1 MAIVII
7 GAGLAGARAA
17 ETLRAEGYTG
27 ELVLVGA
34 EQEHPYERPP
44 LSKGYLQ
51 GTAELS
57 SVYVHEAGW
66 YGEQGVEL
74 RLGVAATAI
83 DRAARRVLLTDG
95 SALPYERLLLATG
108 ATPRRLDVPG
118 ADLAGVHYLRTIADS
133 QALREAFAR
142 GGEVVI
148 AGAGWIGLETAAAAR
163 QAGCEVTVV
172 SPDPAPL
179 YRVLGPEVGGIFAR
193 LHERHGVRFRFGAAV
208 TELRGAEAGPGEED
222 GQDAGR
228 GLRPG
233 RVREAVLS
241 TGEVLRADTV
251 VAGIGVTPNVE
262 LARDAGLE
270 VENGVVTDASLRT
283 SDPAIWAAGDVARS
297 YNPLLGRHI
306 RVEHWANARNG
317 GPAAARAML
326 GEQVVY
332 DRVPYFY
339 SDQFELGMEFS
350 GDITGHDEIVYR
362 GSVEDL
368 EFIAF
373 WLRHGTVIAGMN
385 VNVWDVV
392 GDVQALI
399 RSRRPVEAARL
410 ADPGVPLAEV

>member
-34 EQEHPYERPP
+34 EREHPYERPP

-51 GTAELS
+51 GSAELS
-57 SVYVHEAGW
+57 SVYVHEPGW

-83 DRAARRVLLTDG
+83 DRAARRVLLADG

-108 ATPRRLDVPG
+108 ATPRRLQVPG

-172 SPDPAPL
+172 EPDPAPL

-208 TELRGAEAGPGEED
+208 TELRGAEPAEPGGE
-222 GQDAGR
+222 DAGR
-228 GLRPG
+228 GLAPG
-233 RVREAVLS
+233 RVREVALS

-262 LARDAGLE
+262 LAREAGLE
-270 VENGVVTDASLRT
+270 VDDGVVTDASLRT
-283 SDPAIWAAGDVARS
+283 ADPAIWAAGDVARS
-297 YNPLLGRHI
+297 FNPLLGRHI

-326 GEQVVY
+326 GERVVY

-373 WLRHGTVIAGMN
+373 WLRHGTVVAAMN
-385 VNVWDVV
+385 VNVWEVV
-392 GDVQALI
+392 ADLQALI
-399 RSRRPVEAARL
+399 RSGRPVEAKRL
-410 ADPGVPLAEV
+410 ADPNVPLAEV

>member
-17 ETLRAEGYTG
+17 ETLRAEGYIG

-34 EQEHPYERPP
+34 EREHPYERPP

-51 GTAELS
+51 GSAELS
-57 SVYVHEAGW
+57 SVYVHEPGW

-83 DRAARRVLLTDG
+83 DRAARRVLLADG

-108 ATPRRLDVPG
+108 ATPRRLQVPG

-172 SPDPAPL
+172 EPDPAPL

-208 TELRGAEAGPGEED
+208 TELRGAEPAEPGGE
-222 GQDAGR
+222 DAGR
-228 GLRPG
+228 GLAPG
-233 RVREAVLS
+233 RVREVALS

-251 VAGIGVTPNVE
+251 VAGIGVTLNVE
-262 LARDAGLE
+262 LAQEAGLE
-270 VENGVVTDASLRT
+270 VDDGVVTDASLRT
-283 SDPAIWAAGDVARS
+283 ADPAIWAAGDVARS
-297 YNPLLGRHI
+297 FNPLLGRHI

-326 GEQVVY
+326 GERVVY

-373 WLRHGTVIAGMN
+373 WLRHGTVVAAMN
-385 VNVWDVV
+385 VNVWEVV
-392 GDVQALI
+392 ADLQALI
-399 RSRRPVEAARL
+399 RSGRPVEAKRL
-410 ADPGVPLAEV
+410 ADPNVPLAEV

>member
-34 EQEHPYERPP
+34 EREHPYERPP

-51 GTAELS
+51 GSAELS
-57 SVYVHEAGW
+57 SVYVHEPGW

-83 DRAARRVLLTDG
+83 DRAARRVLLADG

-108 ATPRRLDVPG
+108 ATPRRLQVPG

-172 SPDPAPL
+172 EPDPAPL

-208 TELRGAEAGPGEED
+208 TEPGGE
-222 GQDAGR
+222 DAGR
-228 GLRPG
+228 GLAPG
-233 RVREAVLS
+233 RVREVALS

-262 LARDAGLE
+262 LAREAGLE
-270 VENGVVTDASLRT
+270 VDDGVVTDASLRT
-283 SDPAIWAAGDVARS
+283 ADPAIWAAGDVARS
-297 YNPLLGRHI
+297 FNPLLGRHI

-326 GEQVVY
+326 GERVVY

-373 WLRHGTVIAGMN
+373 WLRHGTVVAAMN
-385 VNVWDVV
+385 VNVWEVV
-392 GDVQALI
+392 ADLQALI
-399 RSRRPVEAARL
+399 RSGRPVEAKRL
-410 ADPGVPLAEV
+410 ADPNVPLAEV

>member
-34 EQEHPYERPP
+34 EREHPYERPP

-51 GTAELS
+51 GSAELS
-57 SVYVHEAGW
+57 SVYVHEPGW

-83 DRAARRVLLTDG
+83 DRAARRVLLADG

-108 ATPRRLDVPG
+108 ATPRRLQVPG

-172 SPDPAPL
+172 EPDPAPL

-208 TELRGAEAGPGEED
+208 TELRGAEPAEPGGE
-222 GQDAGR
+222 DAGR
-228 GLRPG
+228 GLAPG
-233 RVREAVLS
+233 RVREVALS

-262 LARDAGLE
+262 LAREAGLE
-270 VENGVVTDASLRT
+270 VDDGVVTDASLRT
-283 SDPAIWAAGDVARS
+283 ADPAIWAAGDVARS
-297 YNPLLGRHI
+297 FNLLLGRHI

-326 GEQVVY
+326 GERVVY

-373 WLRHGTVIAGMN
+373 WLRHGTVVAAMN
-385 VNVWDVV
+385 VNVWEVV
-392 GDVQALI
+392 ADLQALI
-399 RSRRPVEAARL
+399 RSGRPVEAKRL
-410 ADPGVPLAEV
+410 ADPNVPLAEV

>member
-34 EQEHPYERPP
+34 EREHPYERPP

-51 GTAELS
+51 GSAELS
-57 SVYVHEAGW
+57 SVYVHEPGW

-83 DRAARRVLLTDG
+83 DRAARRVLLADG

-108 ATPRRLDVPG
+108 ATPRRLQVPG

-163 QAGCEVTVV
+163 QAGCGVTVV
-172 SPDPAPL
+172 EPDPAPL

-208 TELRGAEAGPGEED
+208 TELRGAEPAEPGGE
-222 GQDAGR
+222 DAGR
-228 GLRPG
+228 GLAPG
-233 RVREAVLS
+233 RVREVALS

-262 LARDAGLE
+262 LAREAGLE
-270 VENGVVTDASLRT
+270 VDDGVVTDASLRT
-283 SDPAIWAAGDVARS
+283 ADPAIWAAGDVARS
-297 YNPLLGRHI
+297 FNLLLGRHI

-326 GEQVVY
+326 GERVVY

-373 WLRHGTVIAGMN
+373 WLRHGTVVAAMN
-385 VNVWDVV
+385 VNVWEVV
-392 GDVQALI
+392 ADLQALI
-399 RSRRPVEAARL
+399 RSGRPVEAKRL
-410 ADPGVPLAEV
+410 ADPNVPLAEV

>member
-17 ETLRAEGYTG
+17 ETLRAEGYIG

-34 EQEHPYERPP
+34 EREHPYERPP

-51 GTAELS
+51 GSAELS
-57 SVYVHEAGW
+57 SVYVHEPGW

-83 DRAARRVLLTDG
+83 DRAARRVLLADG

-108 ATPRRLDVPG
+108 ATPRRLQVPG

-172 SPDPAPL
+172 EPDPAPL

-208 TELRGAEAGPGEED
+208 TELRGAEPAEPGGE
-222 GQDAGR
+222 DAGR
-228 GLRPG
+228 GLAPG
-233 RVREAVLS
+233 RVREVALS

-262 LARDAGLE
+262 LAREAGLE
-270 VENGVVTDASLRT
+270 VDDGVVTDASLRT
-283 SDPAIWAAGDVARS
+283 ADPAIWAAGDVARS
-297 YNPLLGRHI
+297 FNPLLGRHI

-326 GEQVVY
+326 GERVVY

-373 WLRHGTVIAGMN
+373 WLRHGTVVAAMN
-385 VNVWDVV
+385 VNVWEVV
-392 GDVQALI
+392 ADLQALI
-399 RSRRPVEAARL
+399 RSGRPVEAKRL
-410 ADPGVPLAEV
+410 ADPNVPLAEV